1 MKLRSVWS
9 TRNVEDES
17 TISVKINTT
26 LIESFCCTII
36 FTMIPVSG
44 AILHLLSNQ
53 IWSARSSRFVFP
65 RAASLNVFALVYSVT
80 YDVGQQKEL
89 IQTKFH
95 CNDEAV
101 VALAKDLVDQFISS
115 PTTAPSTAIEPSATL
130 TKHQSTSKSESHVMH
145 VKLWECPLCF
155 ACHAHIQEQ
164 SQREFFVEKINRP
177 KQISLTLWIS
187 LNIVC
192 IQVWSSRLS

>member
-1 MKLRSVWS
+1 
-9 TRNVEDES
+9 
-17 TISVKINTT
+17 
-26 LIESFCCTII
+26 
-36 FTMIPVSG
+36 MIPVRH

-53 IWSARSSRFVFP
+53 I
-65 RAASLNVFALVYSVT
+65 SLNVFALVYSVT

-145 VKLWECPLCF
+145 VKL
-155 ACHAHIQEQ
+155 
-164 SQREFFVEKINRP
+164 
-177 KQISLTLWIS
+177 
-187 LNIVC
+187 
-192 IQVWSSRLS
+192 